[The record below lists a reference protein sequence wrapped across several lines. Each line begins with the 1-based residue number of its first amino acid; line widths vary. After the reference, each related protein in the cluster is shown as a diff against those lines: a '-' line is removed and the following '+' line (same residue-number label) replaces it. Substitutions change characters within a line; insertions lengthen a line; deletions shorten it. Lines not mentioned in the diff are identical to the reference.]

1 MVPEDTLASRVM
13 PTSGDPRVTLVRAP
27 DRLTLRFRA
36 PTGPRVALGVFFLSF
51 LAAWL
56 AGTLAVVSMFSDGRI
71 EGRAATLAGMW
82 LVVWFAGGAVGI
94 WGLWRSVL
102 AHEEVEA
109 TVGGL
114 ALRRVLGPLATG
126 TRYEARR
133 VKHLRH
139 EPARRG
145 AFAFEYGGS
154 TVRFG
159 PGTPAA
165 EAGPALSA
173 LQEILPNN

>member
-1 MVPEDTLASRVM
+1 M
-13 PTSGDPRVTLVRAP
+13 PTSGDPRVEVIRAP
-27 DRLTLRFRA
+27 DRLVLRFRA
-36 PTGPRVALGVFFLSF
+36 PAGPRIALAIFFLSF
-51 LAAWL
+51 LTAWL
-56 AGTLAVVSMFSDGRI
+56 AGTVAVFSMFGDGRV

-82 LVVWFAGGAVGI
+82 LVVWFAGGGVGV

-102 AHEEVEA
+102 SHEVVEA
-109 TVGGL
+109 TAEGL
-114 ALRRVLGPLATG
+114 ALRRVLGPLATAS
-126 TRYEARR
+126 RFEARR

-154 TVRFG
+154 TVLFG

-165 EAGPALSA
+165 EAGPALAA
-173 LQEILPNN
+173 LQEILPKN